1 MAIWAKVSYS
11 VHDADM
17 NEVEGV
23 YGQTD
28 TGMTVIEGNLFL
40 KGKKPIV
47 ERTSYGLGSDKHAL
61 DNNTKRLVNFTRWD

>member
-1 MAIWAKVSYS
+1 MAIWAKYRVP

-40 KGKKPIV
+40 KAK
-47 ERTSYGLGSDKHAL
+47 T
-61 DNNTKRLVNFTRWD
+61 NC

>member
-1 MAIWAKVSYS
+1 
-11 VHDADM
+11 M

-40 KGKKPIV
+40 KVKPIV
-47 ERTSYGLGSDKHAL
+47 ERTSYGLGK
-61 DNNTKRLVNFTRWD
+61 